1 MECKDFEPSIIQ
13 DSKILLLCKR
23 LSKFTIDEI
32 STISELEPNKLL
44 PTINELISCGKL
56 RQENGLYFYSKKQSI
71 SVKYSIFKYYPKV
84 TIDMILRCFCE
95 SISTTKT
102 SHIISMGE
110 DQVQKFYTIFRTI
123 IYERQEKRL
132 RNFYAQ
138 EPQNA
143 RHRMFFDQEVY
154 LYIYNKQVF
163 VSEILL
169 QSYDD
174 KPLNTN
180 DKAEFSK
187 IYCYLTRNLT
197 HNQNAHNLNC
207 KIAETLWRRNKNFNE
222 LYFDLKN
229 NLLKFSQ

>member
-1 MECKDFEPSIIQ
+1 MKER
-13 DSKILLLCKR
+13 ILRLCKR
-23 LSKFTIDEI
+23 LNKFTLDEI

-44 PTINELISCGKL
+44 PIINELISEDIL
-56 RQENGLYFYSKKQSI
+56 VQVNVVYFYSKKQSI
-71 SVKYSIFKYYPKV
+71 SAKYSIFKYYPKV
-84 TIDMILRCFCE
+84 TIDLILRCFCE
-95 SISTTKT
+95 SISTTKV
-102 SHIISMGE
+102 SNILSVGE
-110 DQVQKFYTIFRTI
+110 DQVQKFYTIFRMI

-132 RNFYAQ
+132 KDFYAQ
-138 EPQNA
+138 EPQNT
-143 RHRMFFDQEVY
+143 RHRKCLDQEVY

-163 VSEILL
+163 VSENLL

-229 NLLKFSQ
+229 NLLNFS

>member
-1 MECKDFEPSIIQ
+1 MKER
-13 DSKILLLCKR
+13 ILRLCKR
-23 LSKFTIDEI
+23 LNKFTLDEI
-32 STISELEPNKLL
+32 SIISELEPNKLL
-44 PTINELISCGKL
+44 PIINELISEDIL
-56 RQENGLYFYSKKQSI
+56 VQVNGVYFYSKKQSI
-71 SVKYSIFKYYPKV
+71 SAKYSIFKYYPKV
-84 TIDMILRCFCE
+84 TIDLVLRCFCE

-102 SHIISMGE
+102 FHIASMGE
-110 DQVQKFYTIFRTI
+110 DQVQKFYTIFRTL
-123 IYERQEKRL
+123 IYERQEKWL
-132 RNFYAQ
+132 KDFYVQ

-169 QSYDD
+169 QSPDD

-187 IYCYLTRNLT
+187 IYCYLTRNLA

-229 NLLKFSQ
+229 RLLNFSQ

>member
-1 MECKDFEPSIIQ
+1 MKER
-13 DSKILLLCKR
+13 ILRLCKR

-32 STISELEPNKLL
+32 STISELAPDKLF
-44 PTINELISCGKL
+44 PIFNELISEGKL
-56 RQENGLYFYSKKQSI
+56 LQENGVYFYSKKQSI
-71 SVKYSIFKYYPKV
+71 SAKYSIFKYYPKV
-84 TIDMILRCFCE
+84 TIDLVLKCFCE

-110 DQVQKFYTIFRTI
+110 DQVQKFYIIFRTL

-132 RNFYAQ
+132 RNFYTQ
-138 EPQNA
+138 ESQNA
-143 RHRMFFDQEVY
+143 RHRKFFDQEVY

-163 VSEILL
+163 VSENLL

-180 DKAEFSK
+180 DKVEFSK

-197 HNQNAHNLNC
+197 HNQNAYNLNC

-229 NLLKFSQ
+229 NLLNFSQ

>member
-1 MECKDFEPSIIQ
+1 MKD
-13 DSKILLLCKR
+13 KILLLCKR
-23 LSKFTIDEI
+23 LNKFTLDEI
-32 STISELEPNKLL
+32 STISELEPNKLFL
-44 PTINELISCGKL
+44 IINELISENKL
-56 RQENGLYFYSKKQSI
+56 LQENGVYFYTKTQSI
-71 SVKYSIFKYYPKV
+71 SAKYSIFKYYPKV
-84 TIDMILRCFCE
+84 TIDLVLRCFCE

-110 DQVQKFYTIFRTI
+110 EQVQKIYTIFRTL
-123 IYERQEKRL
+123 IYERQEKQL
-132 RNFYAQ
+132 RNYYVQ
-138 EPQNA
+138 ESQNA
-143 RHRMFFDQEVY
+143 RRRKFFDQEVY

-163 VSEILL
+163 VSEVLL
-169 QSYDD
+169 QCDND
-174 KPLNTN
+174 KPLDTN

-197 HNQNAHNLNC
+197 HNQSAHNLNY

>member
-1 MECKDFEPSIIQ
+1 MKD
-13 DSKILLLCKR
+13 KILLLCKR
-23 LSKFTIDEI
+23 LNRFTLDEI
-32 STISELEPNKLL
+32 STISELAPHKLL
-44 PTINELISCGKL
+44 PIINELISEGKL
-56 RQENGLYFYSKKQSI
+56 LQENGVYFYIKTQSI
-71 SVKYSIFKYYPKV
+71 SAKYSIFKYYSKV
-84 TIDMILRCFCE
+84 TIDLILKCFCE

-110 DQVQKFYTIFRTI
+110 DQVQKFYTIFRML
-123 IYERQEKRL
+123 IYKRQEKRL
-132 RNFYAQ
+132 RNYYVQ

-143 RHRMFFDQEVY
+143 RRRKFFDQEVY

-169 QSYDD
+169 QSPEDR
-174 KPLNTN
+174 PLNPN

-197 HNQNAHNLNC
+197 HNQNAHNLNY

-229 NLLKFSQ
+229 NLLNFSQ

>member
-1 MECKDFEPSIIQ
+1 MKER
-13 DSKILLLCKR
+13 ILRLCKR

-32 STISELEPNKLL
+32 STISEINLTELL
-44 PTINELISCGKL
+44 PIINELISEGKL
-56 RQENGLYFYSKKQSI
+56 LQENGVYFYTKKQNI
-71 SVKYSIFKYYPKV
+71 SAKYSIFKYYPKV
-84 TIDMILRCFCE
+84 TIDMVLRCFCE

-110 DQVQKFYTIFRTI
+110 DQVQKFYTIFRML

-132 RNFYAQ
+132 RDFYVQ

-143 RHRMFFDQEVY
+143 RRRKFFDQEVY

-169 QSYDD
+169 QSPDD
-174 KPLNTN
+174 KPLDTN

-197 HNQNAHNLNC
+197 HNQNTHNLNY
-207 KIAETLWRRNKNFNE
+207 KIAEILWHRNKNFNE

-229 NLLKFSQ
+229 NLLNFSQ

>member
-1 MECKDFEPSIIQ
+1 MKD
-13 DSKILLLCKR
+13 KILLLCKR
-23 LSKFTIDEI
+23 LNKFTLDEI
-32 STISELEPNKLL
+32 STISELAPDRLL
-44 PTINELISCGKL
+44 PIINELIFESKL
-56 RQENGLYFYSKKQSI
+56 LQENGVYFYTKKQSI
-71 SVKYSIFKYYPKV
+71 SAKYSIFKYYPKV
-84 TIDMILRCFCE
+84 TIDLVLKCFCE
-95 SISTTKT
+95 SIGTTKV
-102 SHIISMGE
+102 SHILSMGE
-110 DQVQKFYTIFRTI
+110 DQVQKFYTIFRML
-123 IYERQEKRL
+123 IYERQEKLL

-143 RHRMFFDQEVY
+143 RRRKFFDQEVY

-163 VSEILL
+163 VSENLL

-229 NLLKFSQ
+229 KLLNFSQ

>member
-1 MECKDFEPSIIQ
+1 MKER
-13 DSKILLLCKR
+13 ILRLCKR
-23 LSKFTIDEI
+23 LSKFTLDEI
-32 STISELEPNKLL
+32 STISEINLTELL
-44 PTINELISCGKL
+44 PIINELTSEGKL
-56 RQENGLYFYSKKQSI
+56 LQENGVYFYSKKQSI
-71 SVKYSIFKYYPKV
+71 FAKYSIFKYYPKV
-84 TIDMILRCFCE
+84 TIDLVSRCFCE
-95 SISTTKT
+95 SISTTKV
-102 SHIISMGE
+102 SNILSVGE
-110 DQVQKFYTIFRTI
+110 DQVQKFYTIFRML
-123 IYERQEKRL
+123 IYERQEKWL
-132 RNFYAQ
+132 RNYYVQ

-143 RHRMFFDQEVY
+143 RRRKFFDQEVY

-169 QSYDD
+169 QSPDD

-180 DKAEFSK
+180 NKTEFSK

-229 NLLKFSQ
+229 NLLNFSQ

>member
-1 MECKDFEPSIIQ
+1 MKD
-13 DSKILLLCKR
+13 KILLLCKR
-23 LSKFTIDEI
+23 LNRFTLDEI
-32 STISELEPNKLL
+32 SIISELEPNKLL
-44 PTINELISCGKL
+44 PIINELIFEGKL
-56 RQENGLYFYSKKQSI
+56 LQENGVYFYTKTQSI
-71 SVKYSIFKYYPKV
+71 SAKYSIFKYYSKV
-84 TIDMILRCFCE
+84 TIDLVLRCFCE

-102 SHIISMGE
+102 SHIISMDE
-110 DQVQKFYTIFRTI
+110 DQVQKFYTIFRTL
-123 IYERQEKRL
+123 IYERQEEWL

-138 EPQNA
+138 ESQNA
-143 RHRMFFDQEVY
+143 RRRKVFDQEVY

-169 QSYDD
+169 QSPDD

-180 DKAEFSK
+180 NKTEFSK

-229 NLLKFSQ
+229 NLLNFSQ

>member
-1 MECKDFEPSIIQ
+1 MKD
-13 DSKILLLCKR
+13 KILLLCKR
-23 LSKFTIDEI
+23 LNRFMLDEI
-32 STISELEPNKLL
+32 STISELAPDKLL
-44 PTINELISCGKL
+44 PIINELISEDIL
-56 RQENGLYFYSKKQSI
+56 VQVNGVYFYSKKQSI
-71 SVKYSIFKYYPKV
+71 SAKYSIFKYYPKV
-84 TIDMILRCFCE
+84 TIDLVLRCFCE
-95 SISTTKT
+95 SISTTKV
-102 SHIISMGE
+102 SNILSVGE
-110 DQVQKFYTIFRTI
+110 DQVQKFYTIFRML

-132 RNFYAQ
+132 KDFYVQ

-143 RHRMFFDQEVY
+143 RRRKFFDKEIY

-163 VSEILL
+163 VSENLL
-169 QSYDD
+169 QSSDD
-174 KPLNTN
+174 KPLDTN

-229 NLLKFSQ
+229 NLLNFS

>member
-1 MECKDFEPSIIQ
+1 MKD
-13 DSKILLLCKR
+13 KILLLCKR

-32 STISELEPNKLL
+32 STILELEPNKLL
-44 PTINELISCGKL
+44 LIINELISENKL
-56 RQENGLYFYSKKQSI
+56 LQENGVYFYTKTQSI
-71 SVKYSIFKYYPKV
+71 SAKYSIFKYYPKV
-84 TIDMILRCFCE
+84 TIDLVLRCFCE
-95 SISTTKT
+95 SISTTKV
-102 SHIISMGE
+102 SHILSVGE
-110 DQVQKFYTIFRTI
+110 DQVQKFYTIFRTL

-132 RNFYAQ
+132 RNYYAQ
-138 EPQNA
+138 APQNA
-143 RHRMFFDQEVY
+143 RRRKFFDQEVY

-229 NLLKFSQ
+229 NLLNFSQ

>member
-1 MECKDFEPSIIQ
+1 MKD
-13 DSKILLLCKR
+13 KILLLCKR
-23 LSKFTIDEI
+23 LSKFTLDEI

-44 PTINELISCGKL
+44 PIINELISEGKL
-56 RQENGLYFYSKKQSI
+56 LQENGVYFYSKKQSI
-71 SVKYSIFKYYPKV
+71 SAKYSIFKYYPKV
-84 TIDMILRCFCE
+84 TIDLILRCFCE

-110 DQVQKFYTIFRTI
+110 DQVQKFYTIFKTL

-132 RNFYAQ
+132 KDFYAQ

-143 RHRMFFDQEVY
+143 RHRKFFDQEVY

-163 VSEILL
+163 VSEILS
-169 QSYDD
+169 QSPDD
-174 KPLNTN
+174 KSLNTN
-180 DKAEFSK
+180 DKTEFSK

-197 HNQNAHNLNC
+197 HNQNAHNLNY

-229 NLLKFSQ
+229 NLLNFSQ

>member
-1 MECKDFEPSIIQ
+1 MKER
-13 DSKILLLCKR
+13 ILRLCKR
-23 LSKFTIDEI
+23 LSKFTLDEI
-32 STISELEPNKLL
+32 STISEINLTELL
-44 PTINELISCGKL
+44 PIINELTSEGKL
-56 RQENGLYFYSKKQSI
+56 SQENGVYFYSKKQSI
-71 SVKYSIFKYYPKV
+71 SAKYSIFKYYPKV
-84 TIDMILRCFCE
+84 TIDLVLRCFCE

-110 DQVQKFYTIFRTI
+110 DQVQNFYTIFRML

-132 RNFYAQ
+132 KDFYIQ

-143 RHRMFFDQEVY
+143 RHRKFFDQEIY

-169 QSYDD
+169 QSPDD
-174 KPLNTN
+174 KPLDTN

-197 HNQNAHNLNC
+197 HNQNTHNLNY
-207 KIAETLWRRNKNFNE
+207 KIAEILWRRNKNFNE

-229 NLLKFSQ
+229 NLLNFSQ

>member
-1 MECKDFEPSIIQ
+1 MKER
-13 DSKILLLCKR
+13 ILRLCKR

-32 STISELEPNKLL
+32 STISELAPDRLL
-44 PTINELISCGKL
+44 PIINELISCGKL
-56 RQENGLYFYSKKQSI
+56 RQENGLYLYSKKKSI
-71 SVKYSIFKYYPKV
+71 SAKYSIFKYYPKV
-84 TIDMILRCFCE
+84 TIDMVLRCFCE
-95 SISTTKT
+95 SITTTKT
-102 SHIISMGE
+102 SHILSMGE
-110 DQVQKFYTIFRTI
+110 DQVQKIYTIFRTL
-123 IYERQEKRL
+123 IYERQEKWL

-143 RHRMFFDQEVY
+143 RHRKFFEKEVY
-154 LYIYNKQVF
+154 LYIHNKQVF

-169 QSYDD
+169 QSPND
-174 KPLNTN
+174 KSLNTN

-229 NLLKFSQ
+229 NLLNFSQ

>member
-1 MECKDFEPSIIQ
+1 MKD
-13 DSKILLLCKR
+13 KILLLCKR
-23 LSKFTIDEI
+23 LNRFTLDEI
-32 STISELEPNKLL
+32 STISGFTPDKLL
-44 PTINELISCGKL
+44 PIINELISEDKFV
-56 RQENGLYFYSKKQSI
+56 QVNGVYFYSKKQSI
-71 SVKYSIFKYYPKV
+71 SAKYSIFKYYPKV
-84 TIDMILRCFCE
+84 TIDLVLRCFCE

-102 SHIISMGE
+102 SHILSMGE
-110 DQVQKFYTIFRTI
+110 DRVQKFYTIFRTL
-123 IYERQEKRL
+123 IYERQEKWL
-132 RNFYAQ
+132 MDFYIQ

-143 RHRMFFDQEVY
+143 RRRKFFDQEVY

-169 QSYDD
+169 QSPDD

-180 DKAEFSK
+180 DKTEFSK

-229 NLLKFSQ
+229 NLLNFSQ

>member
-1 MECKDFEPSIIQ
+1 MKD
-13 DSKILLLCKR
+13 KILQLCKR

-32 STISELEPNKLL
+32 STISELAPDELL
-44 PTINELISCGKL
+44 PIINELISENKL
-56 RQENGLYFYSKKQSI
+56 SQENGVYFYSKKQSI

-84 TIDMILRCFCE
+84 TIDLVSRCFCE
-95 SISTTKT
+95 SISTTKV
-102 SHIISMGE
+102 SNILSVGE

-123 IYERQEKRL
+123 IYERQEKWL
-132 RNFYAQ
+132 KNFYVQ

-143 RHRMFFDQEVY
+143 RHRKFFDQEIY

-169 QSYDD
+169 QSPDD
-174 KPLNTN
+174 KPLDTN

-197 HNQNAHNLNC
+197 HNQNTHNLNY
-207 KIAETLWRRNKNFNE
+207 KIAEILWRRNKNFNE

-229 NLLKFSQ
+229 NLLNFSQ